1 MAQVFSPRPTDI
13 LLVEDDEI
21 DVEAVRRILRKNNI
35 VNTVYEAKD
44 GIEALEMLRE
54 RHEGATPLLPCVML
68 VDINMPRMNGLQ
80 LLEEIRSDDKLRDN
94 VVFILTTSSREEDR
108 NRAKD
113 LAAQGYFTKENLAH
127 VVPAL
132 TDVFSRAPS

>member
-1 MAQVFSPRPTDI
+1 MTQIFSTRATDI

-35 VNTVYEAKD
+35 LNTVYEAKD

-54 RHEGATPLLPCVML
+54 RHEGATPLQPCVML

-80 LLEEIRSDDKLRDN
+80 LLEEVRSDEKLRDN
-94 VVFILTTSSREEDR
+94 VVFILSTSSREEDR

-113 LAAQGYFTKENLAH
+113 LAAQGYFTKENLAQ

-132 TDVFSRAPS
+132 ARIFGQQTA